1 MGETIGIFELIK
13 LIKNKW
19 YIVVLMSVVGFI
31 LAFVFS
37 AYIINPQYESSIS
50 LLVSRSQTAEEPLQQ
65 GEINT
70 NIQMIRTY
78 RDMIENPIVLGKV
91 NEKLPEKI
99 STESLYEKI
108 EVQTQDDSQIFS
120 IKVTDTDPER
130 ASLIANSVA
139 EIFRENIDRIINVK
153 DMVILSPAVPN
164 YQSVSPDVKFNLIV
178 GTIAGAILGI
188 ASILIYAMTDTK
200 IYDESFISEELNWN
214 RLGTISTL
222 KKEDYIPLEEP
233 IVEKRV
239 KEKLVSTD
247 HVQSNIKG

>member
-200 IYDESFISEELNWN
+200 IYE
-214 RLGTISTL
+214 
-222 KKEDYIPLEEP
+222 
-233 IVEKRV
+233 
-239 KEKLVSTD
+239 
-247 HVQSNIKG
+247 